1 MIYFIIIT
9 VFYIVFPI
17 CATMAIEGKELSR
30 REKIILLLQIIWL
43 WIDFGLLLISTES
56 IADGPMLFA
65 ITATLTL
72 LSALASI
79 AAIFFC
85 EYKLAQT
92 INIIGYACMFL
103 LLINK
108 YNHQPVANVN
118 VKETIITDNRE
129 TFFILSDST
138 RFCDWNV
145 SNPDVFTI
153 IKKDEVFLPS
163 DKCILCGKGVAKHVT
178 EQRTEE
184 EYLKQQEWEDAQP
197 EYYPFP

>member
-1 MIYFIIIT
+1 MICFIIII

-17 CATMAIEGKELSR
+17 CAIMAVEGKDLSR
-30 REKIILLLQIIWL
+30 REEKLLLLQIIWP
-43 WIDFGLLLISTES
+43 WIDFFLLLISTES
-56 IADGPMLFA
+56 IADEPMLFA

-79 AAIFFC
+79 AAVFLC

-92 INIIGYACMFL
+92 INIVGYACIFL

-108 YNHQPVANVN
+108 YNDQPVANVN

-129 TFFILSDST
+129 TFFKLSDST
-138 RFCDWNV
+138 RFCNWNV
-145 SNPDVFTI
+145 SNTDVFTI
-153 IKKDEVFLPS
+153 IKKDEVLLPS

-178 EQRTEE
+178 EQLTEE
-184 EYLKQQEWEDAQP
+184 EYREQQEWEDAQP